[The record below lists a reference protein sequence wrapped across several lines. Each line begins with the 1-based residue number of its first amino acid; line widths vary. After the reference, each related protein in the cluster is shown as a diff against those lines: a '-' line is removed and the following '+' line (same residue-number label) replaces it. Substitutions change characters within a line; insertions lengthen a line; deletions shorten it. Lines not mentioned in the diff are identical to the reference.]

1 MFLFICVKTVLNI
14 KLKEHRF
21 SWEMK
26 YREHDIVYNLFT
38 VKVHV
43 NDIYIIILIWC
54 SGSYNSSW
62 TDISD
67 DNPDVTN
74 ADLGLAEDH
83 FSHPEV

>member
-1 MFLFICVKTVLNI
+1 MCKSSFKYQVKRTQIFLRNEI
-14 KLKEHRF
+14 
-21 SWEMK
+21 
-26 YREHDIVYNLFT
+26 YREQDIVYNLFT